1 MCIRDSRVAARALLR
16 PVLPDGRTPSAEWR
30 VPVLVDQ
37 AGRADEAE
45 SLFDAVVVIQVHLVP
60 VPVVAK
66 AEGPVVVMVLVV
78 KRPKIRAALDG
89 GHGVSREAVVGDE
102 VARGGVSVRGESI
115 DQASD
120 AHGSHSRRVD
130 AMRDRS
136 ARWAV
141 AGWTPGRGG
150 GRTKVMAARS
160 GPGSRVKGGG
170 LVRFRATC
178 PRITH

>member
-1 MCIRDSRVAARALLR
+1 MAARAGLRSVLL
-16 PVLPDGRTPSAEWR
+16 DGRTPSAECR

-37 AGRADEAE
+37 AGRAHEAE
-45 SLFDAVVVIQVHLVP
+45 GLFDAVVVVQVHLVP

-66 AEGPVVVMVLVV
+66 AEGPIVVMVLVV
-78 KRPKIRAALDG
+78 KLPKIRAALDR
-89 GHGVSREAVVGDE
+89 GHGVSREAVVGYE
-102 VARGGVSVRGESI
+102 VAHGRVSLRGESI

-141 AGWTPGRGG
+141 PGWTPGRGG
-150 GRTKVMAARS
+150 GRTSVTAAWS
-160 GPGSRVKGGG
+160 GPGSRVQGGG